1 MVVVI
6 YQRIRAASCISLLAL
21 SVPACVAQG
30 RYDALVADGQ
40 KKESEH
46 NDALSTAHAETEQ
59 VRNLVS
65 ERETR
70 LGAAADTQHK
80 LQEALDEANA
90 QNEAMRKDLV
100 LYGRDSAALLG
111 DRNRPE
117 LNTDEV
123 AAMTVML
130 RRANARVERLTNTV
144 RNSGGPAADL
154 LASGELRIEVR
165 RARAAVLIAGENVF
179 AMKRAVISP
188 SGGKLLADIVRA
200 LVATAQ
206 PEAGQRVMV
215 VAHTD
220 TVPESPKLRTRLDLS
235 VQRSLAAYTE
245 LSNAGL
251 KPEQL
256 VLSGAGPFDPIAL
269 PGLVGPN
276 AVELSF

>member
-1 MVVVI
+1 MNHFFPHRSV
-6 YQRIRAASCISLLAL
+6 LAL
-21 SVPACVAQG
+21 VGCLLSGCVSQGKYDSLIAQG
-30 RYDALVADGQ
+30 QQKEREHADALA
-40 KKESEH
+40 
-46 NDALSTAHAETEQ
+46 TAHSETES

-70 LGAAADTQHK
+70 LGAAADAQHK
-80 LQEALDEANA
+80 LQESLDESNA

-123 AAMTVML
+123 AAMTVIL
-130 RRANARVERLTNTV
+130 RRANARVERFTNTL
-144 RNSGGPAADL
+144 RNSGGPATDL

-165 RARAAVLIAGENVF
+165 RARAAILIAGENVF
-179 AMKRAVISP
+179 VMKRTAVSP
-188 SGGKLLADIVRA
+188 AGATLLADIVRA
-200 LVATAQ
+200 LVSTAQ
-206 PEAGQRVMV
+206 PESGQRVMV
-215 VAHTD
+215 TAHTD
-220 TVPESPKLRTRLDLS
+220 AAPDALKVHTRLELS

-245 LSNAGL
+245 LAAAGL

-256 VLSGAGPFDPIAL
+256 MLAGAGPFDPVTL

-276 AVELSF
+276 ALEISF